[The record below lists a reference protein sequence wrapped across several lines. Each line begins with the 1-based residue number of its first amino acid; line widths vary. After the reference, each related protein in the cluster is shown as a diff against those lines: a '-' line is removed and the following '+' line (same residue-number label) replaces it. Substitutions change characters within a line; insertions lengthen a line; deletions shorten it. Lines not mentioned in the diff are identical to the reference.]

1 MQELSVPD
9 TAGIQGEGVRV
20 VAIGKQAGIHFFLGL
35 RTVFTLEFRGQPFH
49 TALRGVALS
58 HPQKLVCWDPGDT
71 LAVRRFSSIQISMGP
86 RMSALKSRHWNP
98 TPPLWS
104 SANMQAKT
112 CRQPKHAPSLNALL
126 AAQP

>member
-1 MQELSVPD
+1 MQELRVPD

-71 LAVRRFSSIQISMGP
+71 LAVRRFSY
-86 RMSALKSRHWNP
+86 L
-98 TPPLWS
+98 
-104 SANMQAKT
+104 
-112 CRQPKHAPSLNALL
+112 
-126 AAQP
+126 